1 MVDQNYRIAVCQQIP
16 HDTFKPLQVGR
27 MEPDGRFI
35 QHIEDARRTVT
46 DRPGQLHALPLP
58 G

>member
-1 MVDQNYRIAVCQQIP
+1 MVDQDDRIAVCQQIP
-16 HDTFKPLQVGR
+16 YDTFKPLQVGR
-27 MEPDGRFI
+27 MEPDGWFI

-58 G
+58 R